1 MCAEESLS
9 GPSIIAYADTMIQ
22 GNIEIDTKVDGII
35 WVKKVDNPSA
45 YGVVNLDNE
54 NKIIE
59 LIEKPAEFI
68 SDLAVVGI
76 YYFKEAAN
84 LRGYL
89 RKHLSEK
96 LSPGEEY
103 LLNYGIEKM
112 IKNGD
117 SFVPKEIDIWMD
129 CGTPE
134 LLLNSTKIIMD
145 TYHNNFGQNRVFD
158 KEVIIK
164 PPAFI
169 GKNVKIKN
177 STIGPYVSIGDNS
190 KIKNTRINNSII
202 FNSVEISNSNLVN
215 SIIGSNCIFEGS
227 SSEIF
232 LGDNSKSINNEV

>member
-1 MCAEESLS
+1 
-9 GPSIIAYADTMIQ
+9 
-22 GNIEIDTKVDGII
+22 
-35 WVKKVDNPSA
+35 
-45 YGVVNLDNE
+45 
-54 NKIIE
+54 
-59 LIEKPAEFI
+59 
-68 SDLAVVGI
+68 
-76 YYFKEAAN
+76 
-84 LRGYL
+84 
-89 RKHLSEK
+89 
-96 LSPGEEY
+96 
-103 LLNYGIEKM
+103 M